1 VTEKLFWK
9 DMYLGEFEA
18 TVTGVEGN
26 VVYLDR
32 TAFYPTGG
40 GQPSDTGIIVSKGS
54 TYTVVNVEKSGED
67 VAHTLG
73 NSEGLSIGDEVK
85 GSLDWERRYAHMR
98 YHSAIHVIDGIFAK
112 LHSQEG
118 FLTGGQIYQD
128 RARIDIDMSDYSREK
143 IEEIIAQCNSFMRE
157 GHSIYQKF
165 ISRDEALAIENLS
178 RTAPGREL
186 IGKLENVRV
195 IVIDGLD
202 EQADGGTHVR
212 DTREIGT
219 IRIRKIE
226 NKGKRNKRIDFVL
239 ER

>member
-1 VTEKLFWK
+1 
-9 DMYLGEFEA
+9 MYLGEFEA

-118 FLTGGQIYQD
+118 FLT
-128 RARIDIDMSDYSREK
+128 
-143 IEEIIAQCNSFMRE
+143 
-157 GHSIYQKF
+157 
-165 ISRDEALAIENLS
+165 
-178 RTAPGREL
+178 
-186 IGKLENVRV
+186 
-195 IVIDGLD
+195 
-202 EQADGGTHVR
+202 
-212 DTREIGT
+212 
-219 IRIRKIE
+219 
-226 NKGKRNKRIDFVL
+226 
-239 ER
+239 